1 MLEVIE
7 KGSGSAVHPVPLL
20 FVHGGWHAA
29 WCWEHFLDFFADAG
43 YRAMAMS
50 LRGHGSSPTAV
61 PLQKVSVADYVDDVR
76 SVADDLGGAPVLIGH
91 SLGGY
96 VIQRYLEDREAP
108 AAVLVGSLP
117 PHGVLGAALRV
128 WRRRPWMTVQSLNDP
143 TLVKFLR
150 TPAHARGYLFCAD
163 TPQAIV
169 ESCFERVGPESI
181 RAAMTDPMFRRVD
194 TRRVTSPMLVLGAA
208 HDGFVSVRAVRATA
222 RAYRT
227 EPEFFDMGHN
237 MMLEPGWAD
246 VARRIHAWLQTL
258 DLSRRDLSGH
268 V

>member
-1 MLEVIE
+1 MLEVID
-7 KGSGSAVHPVPLL
+7 KGSCGAAHPVPLL

-43 YRAMAMS
+43 YRAVAIS
-50 LRGHGSSPTAV
+50 LRGHGGSPVAV
-61 PLQKVSVADYVDDVR
+61 PLQKVSVADYIDDVR

-96 VIQRYLEDREAP
+96 VIQRYLEDRAAP

-117 PHGVLGAALRV
+117 PQGVLPAALRV
-128 WRRRPWMTVQSLNDP
+128 WRRRPWMTVHSFNDP

-150 TPAHARGYLFCAD
+150 TRALARGYLFCAD
-163 TPQAIV
+163 TPESIV
-169 ESCFERVGPESI
+169 ESCYQRVGPESI

-194 TRRVTSPMLVLGAA
+194 TRRVSTPILVLGAV
-208 HDGFVSVRAVRATA
+208 HDGFVSVRSVRATA

-237 MMLEPGWAD
+237 MMLEPGWAE
-246 VARRIHAWLQTL
+246 VAKRIDAWL
-258 DLSRRDLSGH
+258 DSRDLASAG
-268 V
+268 